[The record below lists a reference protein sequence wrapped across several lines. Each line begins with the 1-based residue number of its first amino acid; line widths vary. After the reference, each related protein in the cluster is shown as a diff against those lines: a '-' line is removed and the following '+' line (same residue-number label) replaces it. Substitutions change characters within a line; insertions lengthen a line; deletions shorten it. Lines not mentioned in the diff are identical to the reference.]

1 MPQTS
6 KIIQSREDWKNKA
19 IQRANENREHRKN
32 QKRHL
37 EKIAQLKEQ
46 IITLEQA
53 NDEIKKKL
61 QTTLMLS
68 K

>member
-6 KIIQSREDWKNKA
+6 KIIQSREEWKNKA

-37 EKIAQLKEQ
+37 EKIAHLKEQ
-46 IITLEQA
+46 IIALEQA
-53 NDEIKKKL
+53 SDEVKKNFNRH
-61 QTTLMLS
+61 
-68 K
+68 